1 MEKEQALKF
10 AEAWITAWNAHDLEQ
25 ILSHYD
31 DEFEMSS
38 PAITRLTGE
47 PSGRLKGKRVVG
59 EYWAGALEKFPDLK
73 FTLLHTL
80 RGADSVVL
88 VYQGVLGLSAE
99 SFHFGADG
107 KVIRAYAH
115 YDL

>member
-10 AEAWITAWNAHDLEQ
+10 AEAWIAAWNAHDLEQ

-47 PSGRLKGKRVVG
+47 PR
-59 EYWAGALEKFPDLK
+59 
-73 FTLLHTL
+73 
-80 RGADSVVL
+80 
-88 VYQGVLGLSAE
+88 
-99 SFHFGADG
+99 
-107 KVIRAYAH
+107 
-115 YDL
+115 